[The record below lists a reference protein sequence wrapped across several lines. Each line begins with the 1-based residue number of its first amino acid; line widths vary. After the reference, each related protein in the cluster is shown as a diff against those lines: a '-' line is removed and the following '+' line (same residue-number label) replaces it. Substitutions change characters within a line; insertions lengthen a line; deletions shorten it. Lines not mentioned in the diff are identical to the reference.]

1 MNSQPE
7 SPVTSLNLTVATTSR
22 APMSEMQSIYELV
35 QGSETIDKQACVDI
49 LLVVSRLGARS
60 ASRGTHPRPRDIPH
74 ALGIGQARA
83 LTTFNALRVNALS
96 CHNVYLR
103 GRSGYKAVRDSHI
116 ETGFAATS
124 RTRSSH
130 ASNASV

>member
-49 LLVVSRLGARS
+49 LSLFHGLE
-60 ASRGTHPRPRDIPH
+60 
-74 ALGIGQARA
+74 RA
-83 LTTFNALRVNALS
+83 LRAEIHTRDLEIYRMRSELDRLAR
-96 CHNVYLR
+96 HNLQR
-103 GRSGYKAVRDSHI
+103 APSQRA
-116 ETGFAATS
+116 
-124 RTRSSH
+124 
-130 ASNASV
+130 